1 MIRDKI
7 FTLIEISTCLIIIK
21 TKLQILFFFVY
32 EYKLLFKIYFT
43 DYGKILGM
51 KTILIIASWKHSV
64 FNLECAQI
72 LSKRFISDLL
82 I

>member
-7 FTLIEISTCLIIIK
+7 FTLIEISTCLIIK
-21 TKLQILFFFVY
+21 QNYKSYFFFVY